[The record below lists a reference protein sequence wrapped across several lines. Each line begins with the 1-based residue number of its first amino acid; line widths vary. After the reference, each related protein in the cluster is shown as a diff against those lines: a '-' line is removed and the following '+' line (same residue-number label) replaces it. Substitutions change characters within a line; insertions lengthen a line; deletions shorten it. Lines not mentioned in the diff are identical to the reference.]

1 MDTILFLCIVTLSVL
16 LQCSANHLSGSYY
29 RRYPY
34 NMPPRPS
41 TPKPKPTTT
50 STTTTTAAGEY
61 EPPEMEGVSSTTTT
75 TAKPTVK
82 TTTKKAP
89 HPYYQYPPY
98 NYNQHYRQ
106 PPYNAQHVQG
116 GSYPYNYHNP
126 QGGNYPHTYQHG
138 RQQQPYNQ
146 QTHTKQ
152 QSQHPYHQQHQ
163 QPPNQQIQHPYY
175 KQANN
180 QQPHYQ
186 QSHNQ
191 QPHNQQATNQ
201 QPHNQ
206 QASNQQ
212 PHNQQASNQ
221 QPYDQH
227 TGYNPNALSNQQKQ
241 NHNQYQQTTMSY
253 QQYQQKYLHGYQ
265 AGQNQQQRQ
274 QNQQHYYNQQP
285 SMQRNQHRP
294 NSIPTPPPNKPPP
307 NKPRQQVLPNNQHV
321 FHNNVQDWGHAATNK
336 KPELSLT
343 GKISPASLTRQQGW
357 GNGPQ
362 APINVYQQQTQPI
375 QTQLPTMQNIKN
387 QPVQGPILANSVQP
401 LNQQGQ
407 VQQNT
412 YVPNAVEQQRQQL
425 TPIQQA
431 QQVPITTQQAAVQRQ
446 VPLNANLMNQY
457 VQAIQKLQA
466 QMNNI
471 KPSNPPYTALTAQQ
485 QSIQQQNVVVK
496 PIRREFQQP
505 SQQNQLIPDKQ
516 AIKDMFS
523 TPISVA
529 PKLAGTQQTKIK
541 NSFNKVFGV
550 TKPPTTINPFM
561 DLFGLNNHG
570 FARTT
575 APTPAVPTPDPFFSM
590 AQSFETMLRTGYAA
604 SALTGQT
611 PMFSPLFEF

>member
-1 MDTILFLCIVTLSVL
+1 MDTILFLYLVALSVL

-61 EPPEMEGVSSTTTT
+61 EPPEMEGVTSTTTT

-89 HPYYQYPPY
+89 YPYYQYPPY

-116 GSYPYNYHNP
+116 GSYPYSYHNAH
-126 QGGNYPHTYQHG
+126 GGTYPHTYQHG
-138 RQQQPYNQ
+138 QQQQPYNQ

-152 QSQHPYHQQHQ
+152 QSQHPYNQQNQ
-163 QPPNQQIQHPYY
+163 QPHNQQNQHPYY

-180 QQPHYQ
+180 QQPYY
-186 QSHNQ
+186 Q
-191 QPHNQQATNQ
+191 QPHNQQKYKQ
-201 QPHNQ
+201 QPN
-206 QASNQQ
+206 NQQ

-253 QQYQQKYLHGYQ
+253 QQYQQKYLHGYH
-265 AGQNQQQRQ
+265 AGQNQQQKQ

-285 SMQRNQHRP
+285 SMQRNQHRS

-307 NKPRQQVLPNNQHV
+307 NKPRQQMLPNNQQV
-321 FHNNVQDWGHAATNK
+321 FHNNVQDWGHTATHK

-343 GKISPASLTRQQGW
+343 GKISPASVTKQQGW

-375 QTQLPTMQNIKN
+375 QTQLSTMQNIKN
-387 QPVQGPILANSVQP
+387 QPLQGSIPANSVQP

-407 VQQNT
+407 IQQNT

-431 QQVPITTQQAAVQRQ
+431 QQVPITTQQAAMQRQ

-471 KPSNPPYTALTAQQ
+471 KPSKPPYTALTAQQ

-516 AIKDMFS
+516 ASKDMFS
-523 TPISVA
+523 APISVA
-529 PKLAGTQQTKIK
+529 PKLAGTQQTKTK
-541 NSFNKVFGV
+541 NSFNKVLGV

-561 DLFGLNNHG
+561 DLFGLNNQG

-575 APTPAVPTPDPFFSM
+575 APTPAVPTQDPFFSM